1 MTENLPL
8 VWPSSSITMYT
19 DERPTGINLHAMSL
33 NLYCC
38 VHLISEK
45 TDSIHFTGPKNGTQ
59 NEHILSTQKKGKQK
73 ANNTSDIINRYTAY
87 SLKPFIVVASLRL
100 PFRIELTNDNL
111 FNIHLSLSLSLS
123 FRIGPLCTAIANED
137 CVLCMTK

>member
-1 MTENLPL
+1 MTKFKYN
-8 VWPSSSITMYT
+8 
-19 DERPTGINLHAMSL
+19 N
-33 NLYCC
+33 
-38 VHLISEK
+38 VHRWK
-45 TDSIHFTGPKNGTQ
+45 TDRNKFTCDVSESILLCAFNQWKDWLTPYISLGPKNGTQ